1 MKQNLHTHSTYCDG
15 KSTIKE
21 MIRSALLRDFEVL
34 GFSGHS
40 FTDFD
45 TSYCM
50 SKDGLIDYLDE
61 IDSAKKFFEEDPE
74 AAKVYYAPEIV
85 NAGDL
90 RIYTGIEQ
98 DLYSERPAL
107 RKHEG
112 LLNPG
117 SWWGTFDYIIGS
129 THAFFIER
137 GELEERTGS
146 PDGLKAPEGG
156 GVIFTDN
163 GIYVYVDYSEEAL
176 KWATD
181 NIYKGDAMALAEAYF
196 KDEARIVSKTDCDIT
211 GHFDLLLK
219 FNEKVRMFDESDS
232 RYLRARDKAL
242 ETVFDDFRSKGRRP
256 LFEVN
261 TGAMARGYRTTPYPS
276 EETVRVIRDMGGS
289 FIINSDCHRADLL
302 DHGFREARELL
313 KKTGY
318 RSELIEVPG
327 GRLEIFD

>member
-40 FTDFD
+40 FTAFD

-61 IDSAKKFFEEDPE
+61 IDSAKKFFEKDPE
-74 AAKVYYAPEIV
+74 AAKAYYAPEIV

-163 GIYVYVDYSEEAL
+163 GIYVYVDYSEEVL
-176 KWATD
+176 KWAIDTV
-181 NIYKGDAMALAEAYF
+181 YKGDAMALAEAYF

-211 GHFDLLLK
+211 GHFEDRK
-219 FNEKVRMFDESDS
+219 SV
-232 RYLRARDKAL
+232 
-242 ETVFDDFRSKGRRP
+242 V
-256 LFEVN
+256 
-261 TGAMARGYRTTPYPS
+261 
-276 EETVRVIRDMGGS
+276 
-289 FIINSDCHRADLL
+289 
-302 DHGFREARELL
+302 
-313 KKTGY
+313 
-318 RSELIEVPG
+318 
-327 GRLEIFD
+327 